1 LTLTT
6 STTTNHIGFA
16 LFFIEQLQPIFEKQ
30 PHKQPTMA
38 ENDNNSINSNDN
50 DNNDDTQRGFLS
62 SVLHRVTTP
71 IRVIREI
78 QNLEEHLGL
87 ERTTLFQD
95 YNNDTALPEQQEEE
109 EDEEVQVEDPPTTPI
124 HTTMPTNSYSFGD
137 FNLNFDDETPE
148 QNTDLTVGVVIS
160 KADRPEPGSDDERKL
175 IESLCKN
182 QYTKY
187 RLPEANMKSIER
199 LLQSRGIMDTISGT
213 KTALNKF
220 DMKETFTVVYPADK
234 SLKRV
239 ALIMNFDNSNIKSVD
254 LLSDFRKVTVEEVAL
269 SCSWWNLHGHY
280 FDNEKKKHSL
290 GRDMN
295 WSYLHF
301 KNHTEEVLYNDVD
314 KSFQEYEQHQRGGAL
329 FFKLLADAV
338 LSSNEDSLAAL
349 ETTIKQYNVAKDGND
364 DVLEATK
371 VLRAGSKS
379 ILAMRADGSG
389 KSALPDSFVSDIIQ
403 VYTTSSVDFFNEK
416 MQSYQVQLELNCL
429 MEDSK
434 TINTPLIL
442 ERTFKLADA
451 VYNKLA
457 GTGAWQAAANQKAK
471 STFIFWKNRCW
482 NCKKENCNAG
492 ICKLPID
499 AERMEE
505 NRLEWAKE
513 NNKDPNS
520 RRGSTSKGGER
531 KGRHPE
537 WDPPS
542 PDENNKRI
550 IYNKPYTW
558 NGRNSWILDDTP
570 DSGLKAPGMNNLAD
584 DSSIPSQIPKIAKQ
598 PDDAT
603 AITQDTSM
611 SPEKQNEIRRLQA
624 NLANM
629 TASLASI
636 LKQE

>member
-1 LTLTT
+1 
-6 STTTNHIGFA
+6 
-16 LFFIEQLQPIFEKQ
+16 
-30 PHKQPTMA
+30 MA
-38 ENDNNSINSNDN
+38 ENDDNNSINSNDN
-50 DNNDDTQRGFLS
+50 NNNNDDNSQRGFLS
-62 SVLHRVTTP
+62 NVLHRVTTP
-71 IRVIREI
+71 IRIIRD
-78 QNLEEHLGL
+78 LEDHLGL

-95 YNNDTALPEQQEEE
+95 YDNNSNTNTAPPEQEQEEE
-109 EDEEVQVEDPPTTPI
+109 SQVEEPPTTPI
-124 HTTMPTNSYSFGD
+124 PAKMPTNSYSFGGFD
-137 FNLNFDDETPE
+137 LNFDDDTPA

-160 KADRPEPGSDDERKL
+160 KADRPEQGSDDERKL
-175 IESLCKN
+175 IDSLCKN

-213 KTALNKF
+213 KTALNKY
-220 DMKETFTVVYPADK
+220 DMKETFTVVYPLDK

-239 ALIMNFDNSNIKSVD
+239 ALTMNFDNSNIKSVD
-254 LLSDFRKVTVEEVAL
+254 LLSDFRKVTVDEVAL

-280 FDNEKKKHSL
+280 FDNDKKKHSL

-314 KSFQEYEQHQRGGAL
+314 KLFQEYEQHQRGGAL
-329 FFKLLADAV
+329 FFKLLADTV

-364 DVLEATK
+364 AVLEATK

-403 VYTTSSVDFFNEK
+403 VYTTSSVDFFNDK
-416 MQSYQVQLELNCL
+416 MRSYQTQLELNCL

-434 TINTPLIL
+434 TINTPAIL

-457 GTGAWQAAANQKAK
+457 GTGAWQAAATQKAK
-471 STFIFWKNRCW
+471 STFIFWRNRCW
-482 NCKKENCNAG
+482 NCKEENCNAG

-499 AERMEE
+499 ADRMEK

-513 NNKDPNS
+513 NNKDPTS
-520 RRGSTSKGGER
+520 RRGTTKGGDR
-531 KGRHPE
+531 KGKHPE
-537 WDPPS
+537 WNPPT

-558 NGRNSWILDDTP
+558 NGRNSWIPDETP
-570 DSGLKAPGMNNLAD
+570 DSGLKSPGTNLAD
-584 DSSIPSQIPKIAKQ
+584 DSSIPSQIQPSSK
-598 PDDAT
+598 PDDPT

-624 NLANM
+624 NLVNM
-629 TASLASI
+629 TANLASI

>member
-1 LTLTT
+1 
-6 STTTNHIGFA
+6 
-16 LFFIEQLQPIFEKQ
+16 
-30 PHKQPTMA
+30 MA
-38 ENDNNSINSNDN
+38 EDDNNSINSNDN
-50 DNNDDTQRGFLS
+50 NNNNSNNNDHQRSFLS
-62 SVLHRVTTP
+62 SVLHQVTTP

-95 YNNDTALPEQQEEE
+95 YNDDVSQPQQ
-109 EDEEVQVEDPPTTPI
+109 EDEEYKDEESSITTPN
-124 HTTMPTNSYSFGD
+124 MPTNSYSIGGFTLD
-137 FNLNFDDETPE
+137 FDGEEPT
-148 QNTDLTVGVVIS
+148 QNTDFAVGVVIS
-160 KADRPEPGSDDERKL
+160 KADRPDPGTDDERKL

-182 QYTKY
+182 QYAKY
-187 RLPEANMKSIER
+187 KLPETSMKSVER

-213 KTALNKF
+213 ETTLNKF
-220 DMKETFTVVYPADK
+220 DMKETFTIVYPEDK

-239 ALIMNFDNSNIKSVD
+239 KLIMNFDKTDIKSVN
-254 LLSDFRKVTVEEVAL
+254 LLTDFRKVTAEEVAL

-280 FDNEKKKHSL
+280 FDNENTKHSL

-301 KNHTEEVLYNDVD
+301 KNHVEDVLYNDVD
-314 KSFQEYEQHQRGGAL
+314 KLLHEYEKHQRGGAL
-329 FFKLLADAV
+329 FFKLLTDAV
-338 LSSNEDSLAAL
+338 LASNEDSLAAL
-349 ETTIKQYNVAKDGND
+349 ETTIKQYSIAKDAND

-379 ILAMRADGSG
+379 ILAMRDDGSG
-389 KSALPDSFVSDIIQ
+389 KTALPDSFVSDIIA
-403 VYTTSSVDFFNEK
+403 VYATSSVDFFNEK
-416 MQSYQVQLELNCL
+416 MSAYHTQLELNTL

-434 TINTPLIL
+434 TINTPVIL
-442 ERTFKLADA
+442 ERTFKLADKM
-451 VYNKLA
+451 YHKLFN
-457 GTGAWQAAANQKAK
+457 TGAWHAAANQKAK

-520 RRGSTSKGGER
+520 RRKRNDGDGKG
-531 KGRHPE
+531 KNPE
-537 WDPPS
+537 WRPPT
-542 PDENNKRI
+542 PEENNKRI

-558 NGRNSWILDDTP
+558 NGRSSWILDETP
-570 DSGLKAPGMNNLAD
+570 ESGLNLAD
-584 DSSIPSQIPKIAKQ
+584 DTSIPSQIQPPTK

-603 AITQDTSM
+603 SITHDTSM
-611 SPEKQNEIRRLQA
+611 TPEKQNEIRRLQA

-636 LKQE
+636 LKKD

>member
-1 LTLTT
+1 
-6 STTTNHIGFA
+6 
-16 LFFIEQLQPIFEKQ
+16 
-30 PHKQPTMA
+30 
-38 ENDNNSINSNDN
+38 
-50 DNNDDTQRGFLS
+50 
-62 SVLHRVTTP
+62 
-71 IRVIREI
+71 
-78 QNLEEHLGL
+78 
-87 ERTTLFQD
+87 
-95 YNNDTALPEQQEEE
+95 
-109 EDEEVQVEDPPTTPI
+109 
-124 HTTMPTNSYSFGD
+124 
-137 FNLNFDDETPE
+137 
-148 QNTDLTVGVVIS
+148 
-160 KADRPEPGSDDERKL
+160 
-175 IESLCKN
+175 
-182 QYTKY
+182 
-187 RLPEANMKSIER
+187 
-199 LLQSRGIMDTISGT
+199 
-213 KTALNKF
+213 
-220 DMKETFTVVYPADK
+220 
-234 SLKRV
+234 
-239 ALIMNFDNSNIKSVD
+239 
-254 LLSDFRKVTVEEVAL
+254 
-269 SCSWWNLHGHY
+269 
-280 FDNEKKKHSL
+280 
-290 GRDMN
+290 MN

-492 ICKLPID
+492 ICKLPIN

-513 NNKDPNS
+513 TTRIPIVDVVRLPKEEKE
-520 RRGSTSKGGER
+520 KGGIR
-531 KGRHPE
+531 NGTPLLLMKTT
-537 WDPPS
+537 S
-542 PDENNKRI
+542 VSFTTNRI
-550 IYNKPYTW
+550 HGMDVTL
-558 NGRNSWILDDTP
+558 GSSTILLT
-570 DSGLKAPGMNNLAD
+570 LV
-584 DSSIPSQIPKIAKQ
+584 
-598 PDDAT
+598 
-603 AITQDTSM
+603 SM
-611 SPEKQNEIRRLQA
+611 H
-624 NLANM
+624 
-629 TASLASI
+629 
-636 LKQE
+636 QELTT